1 MIHRGTRGA
10 HRFRLYGE
18 WPNLPLINLRKGCT
32 PYGISLVIKHK
43 NDNLSRPVCRGLDA
57 GTLADKGVHAQYCN
71 SMYCAEVA
79 AAPLWNE
86 ERSTRRRP
94 RRVAALLVLHDH
106 IHGAGKP
113 GAEHGVITR
122 GGDHIHGALR
132 TSSRSSSSKR
142 VRMASTTRES
152 TTTHSRASSAKTSWR
167 G

>member
-1 MIHRGTRGA
+1 
-10 HRFRLYGE
+10 
-18 WPNLPLINLRKGCT
+18 
-32 PYGISLVIKHK
+32 
-43 NDNLSRPVCRGLDA
+43 
-57 GTLADKGVHAQYCN
+57 
-71 SMYCAEVA
+71 MYCAEVA

-86 ERSTRRRP
+86 ERSTRRS
-94 RRVAALLVLHDH
+94 VVSLLFSCAHDH

-113 GAEHGVITR
+113 RAEHGVITR
-122 GGDHIHGALR
+122 GVDHIHGALR